1 MNQGKKDSQMKDSG
15 NFAFIALIVI
25 SLILMILAGLCS
37 CNTQCPPHGYYDEER
52 IWIHMS
58 DGDSVELVADE
69 YGSQY
74 IKQRTYRSN
83 YIYTPYIGETEELD
97 TLQFFQAKN
106 K

>member
-1 MNQGKKDSQMKDSG
+1 MNQGKKQSQTQDSG
-15 NFAFIALIVI
+15 TFAFIALIVI

-37 CNTQCPPHGYYDEER
+37 CTSSSHPVPQEER

-74 IKQRTYRSN
+74 IKQYSYRNLN
-83 YIYTPYIGETEELD
+83 YIYIPYIGETEEGD